1 MSGSSAKKK
10 GGPKK
15 NPSTD
20 PSEKRQKQYASI
32 DKALKGCVL
41 RGEYATLNFAGM
53 SGSGRSGNLDLRRDE
68 DAIVYETM
76 SEEKLQAVHRAERL
90 MGMTLRVFE
99 PKRAGQQI
107 PKKRIYGLCWMPD
120 GSVMKMDSETNTMA
134 CCTDNSTGAPLPHED
149 PENITYM

>member
-1 MSGSSAKKK
+1 M
-10 GGPKK
+10 
-15 NPSTD
+15 
-20 PSEKRQKQYASI
+20 
-32 DKALKGCVL
+32 
-41 RGEYATLNFAGM
+41 NFVGM
-53 SGSGRSGNLDLRRDE
+53 GGSGRSGNLDLRRDE

-76 SEEKLQAVHRAERL
+76 TVAKLRGVHRAERL
-90 MGMTLRVFE
+90 LGMTLRVFE

-120 GSVMKMDSETNTMA
+120 GSVMKMDSETNTMV